1 MRFEALRLT
10 NYGPLAARTFDL
22 SADAIVVYGPNEAG
36 KSSFHGALETALF
49 GFDPGRRD
57 RHPLG
62 RWDPDGP
69 GPALAARMRP
79 QDGEPFW
86 IRRELLRATSACQR
100 GPSDGGWDERPR
112 AADAPLVEV
121 EAVTRDLYRA
131 VYSLTAGGAIEL
143 KDSVRDQVDSLLCG
157 ELGLPGAR
165 PLHEV
170 RAELEK
176 EAARLWRR
184 DRHRTQA
191 RDLGERIAELRAT
204 RRRAAAQDRG
214 RRDERRELDRI
225 GAELDETRQDLARTR
240 RARDEAQFHA
250 ALRETEALRA
260 DCIPLRAA
268 ALEGESL
275 EDPRLLQHEVDR
287 LEADMEGPRARL
299 ARPPV
304 LVSEREHQIL
314 RCAAD
319 IRLAVHETTT
329 SRLDRDR
336 LEAAETALRQH
347 ATEARRALVDAGLA
361 DVEPGELEDLPLG
374 AWTADARA
382 WQDAVAPGGLLGQR
396 GQYGHASQAPPAGI
410 RPPLPLAALAL
421 SASGL
426 GLAALSTA
434 GYLPGESLLA
444 GILLLVFA
452 VVAALQAVRP
462 RALAEDRI
470 FAAPGSAAAFASTL
484 DVPAPHAPHAWLRQ
498 LEAAALARE
507 AADLAADAGQSAA
520 ECRDRERARHA
531 HWRDLAD
538 RLLEDGAEG
547 RDPACLPESLQEALD
562 AALHREHLAREDA
575 AERSGQEARLDE
587 RSRRHAAA
595 CRRLRRVARALSETF
610 GDDLSAAQAY
620 RAWHEQLELQS
631 ELRAAEK
638 RMHSDPLWPE
648 FGPAVTFGDEPASG
662 VPAAQEPAVLTS
674 RVEELEARERELIG
688 VHARLAERV
697 THRQG
702 PSVAEVDGDLI
713 AAGQQREQV
722 HLEHD
727 RRALLAHL
735 LQLAEQRYRSEHQP
749 DVLERAGRYL
759 AAISA
764 GRYTRLVYPEGDE
777 GPLHVESA
785 QLGRSIPVDAPLSRG
800 IQEQVYLCL
809 RLGTL
814 DHLDAGRARLPLVL
828 DEALIHWDASRRQA
842 LYPVLSELAPQRQ
855 VILFTCHPELAQEAV
870 QGMHAAR
877 IDLARSP
884 AARS

>member
-1 MRFEALRLT
+1 MRFEALRLA

-69 GPALAARMRP
+69 SPVLTARMRP
-79 QDGEPFW
+79 EDGEPFW
-86 IRRELLRATSACQR
+86 IRRELQGATSAFQR
-100 GPSDGGWDERPR
+100 GPSDSDWDARPR
-112 AADAPLVEV
+112 ASDAALVEV

-170 RAELEK
+170 RAELQK
-176 EAARLWRR
+176 EAARLWRP

-214 RRDERRELDRI
+214 RRDERRELDRV
-225 GAELDETRQDLARTR
+225 GSELDETRKSLALTR

-250 ALRETEALRA
+250 ALRATEALRA
-260 DCIPLRAA
+260 DCVPLRAA

-275 EDPRLLQHEVDR
+275 EDPRLLQNEVDR

-299 ARPPV
+299 ARQPV
-304 LVSEREHQIL
+304 LVSERQQQVL
-314 RCAAD
+314 RRAAD
-319 IRLAVHETTT
+319 IRLAVHEATS

-336 LEAAETALRQH
+336 MQAAESALRQH
-347 ATEARRALVDAGLA
+347 STEARRALVDAGLT

-374 AWTADARA
+374 SWTADARA
-382 WQDAVAPGGLLGQR
+382 WQDAVAAGSPGTQAGQL
-396 GQYGHASQAPPAGI
+396 PPTGI
-410 RPPLPLAALAL
+410 RPPLPIAALAL
-421 SASGL
+421 SVSGL
-426 GLAALSTA
+426 GLAALSHA
-434 GYLPGESLLA
+434 GYLPGESLMA
-444 GILLLVFA
+444 GLLLLVLA
-452 VVAALQAVRP
+452 VVAALQASRP
-462 RALAEDRI
+462 GAPAADRPP
-470 FAAPGSAAAFASTL
+470 APPGSATAFASTL
-484 DVPAPHAPHAWLRQ
+484 GVAAPHAPHAWLRQ
-498 LEAAALARE
+498 LEATALARE
-507 AADLAADAGQSAA
+507 AADLAADAAQSAA
-520 ECRDRERARHA
+520 ECRDRERARQG

-547 RDPACLPESLQEALD
+547 RDPACLPESLQEALEE
-562 AALHREHLAREDA
+562 ALHREHLAREDA
-575 AERSGQEARLDE
+575 AERGGQEARLDE

-595 CRRLRRVARALSETF
+595 CRRLRRTLRALSETF
-610 GDDLSAAQAY
+610 GDELSPAQAY
-620 RAWHEQLELQS
+620 RKWHEQLELQS

-638 RMHSDPLWPE
+638 RMHSEPLWPE
-648 FGPAVTFGDEPASG
+648 YGPAITFGEELTPSSS
-662 VPAAQEPAVLTS
+662 PAQEPAILES
-674 RVEELEARERELIG
+674 RLDGLEVRERKLIG
-688 VHARLAERV
+688 VQARLAERV

-702 PSVAEVDGDLI
+702 PSIAEVDGDLI
-713 AAGQQREQV
+713 AAGQERERV

-764 GRYTRLVYPEGDE
+764 GRYTRLLYPQGDE

-785 QLGRSIPVDAPLSRG
+785 QLGRSVPVDAPLSRG

-828 DEALIHWDASRRQA
+828 DEALIHWDTTRRQA

-870 QGMHAAR
+870 QGMQAFR
-877 IDLARSP
+877 IDLSRRRISG
-884 AARS
+884 S